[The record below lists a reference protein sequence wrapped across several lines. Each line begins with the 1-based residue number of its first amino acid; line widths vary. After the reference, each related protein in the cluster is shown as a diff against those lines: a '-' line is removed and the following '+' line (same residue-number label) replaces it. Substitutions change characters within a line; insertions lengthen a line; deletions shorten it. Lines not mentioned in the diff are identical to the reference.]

1 MSLPRARTK
10 DLIVEHAANEI
21 LIFDTQRERAYSLK
35 PLTAAIWERCDGKT
49 SVEDLTD
56 AASSLT
62 AGATR
67 DVVELALTELADLA
81 LVSGWEGS
89 RPPARVSRRALL
101 ARVAALVGVT
111 TILAPGM
118 AMGR

>member
-10 DLIVEHAANEI
+10 DLIVEHSANEI
-21 LIFDTQRERAYSLK
+21 LIFDTQRERAYALK
-35 PLTAAIWERCDGKT
+35 PLTAAVWERCDGKT
-49 SVEDLTD
+49 SVEDLAGAVT
-56 AASSLT
+56 SLID
-62 AGATR
+62 GATR

-89 RPPARVSRRALL
+89 RAAARVSRRALL
-101 ARVAALVGVT
+101 TRVAALVGVT
-111 TILAPGM
+111 TILAPGI